1 MKVNWNNVKLCLT
14 NYRWYIAV
22 IWALLMIPI
31 WFLPM
36 GAISLIST
44 FFAWFALRL
53 ADIVDDMH
61 DITSEYLTWAVNWF
75 YKSLPKEP
83 ENDSKEIT

>member
-1 MKVNWNNVKLCLT
+1 MNINWSNVKLCLT

-22 IWALLMIPI
+22 VWALLLIPI
-31 WFLPM
+31 WFLPQM
-36 GAISLIST
+36 VISLFST

-61 DITSEYLTWAVNWF
+61 EITRDYLTWAVRWF
-75 YKSLPKEP
+75 NSSLPSGVVDK
-83 ENDSKEIT
+83 D